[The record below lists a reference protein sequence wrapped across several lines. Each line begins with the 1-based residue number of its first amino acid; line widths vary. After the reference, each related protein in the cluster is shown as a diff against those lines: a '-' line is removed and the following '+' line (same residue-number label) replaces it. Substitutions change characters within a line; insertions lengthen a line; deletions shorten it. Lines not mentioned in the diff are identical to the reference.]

1 MFPKQL
7 KYSGC
12 VIKKTRVR
20 KCVYILKV
28 FASVQCMT
36 VDFFVMSGAVW
47 QVRSS
52 DNAYARELEFLEL
65 RLTKFEV
72 DFLNLVK
79 PWAPELVVKCQLA
92 SKHRNAKVMKIN
104 SRPSAKCLRLKDAIV
119 TLS

>member
-1 MFPKQL
+1 
-7 KYSGC
+7 
-12 VIKKTRVR
+12 
-20 KCVYILKV
+20 
-28 FASVQCMT
+28 MT